1 MARFTGPAGEGSGA
15 PGPQGDPGPAG
26 ADGADGTNGTNG
38 ADGLDG
44 AQGDPGA
51 DALWNYT
58 GEYNGGASYAVGD
71 IATYDGQLW
80 YRFNSNG
87 GNVGDTPSPGLWNLL
102 AAKGADGADG
112 ADGTNGTNG
121 ADFGIYY
128 LGNYVSTNGY
138 ITDIAVVRGSDGQ
151 LYLAKASGQLGDP
164 INYQSNGQWEV
175 WIPKG
180 ADGAQGDTG
189 LTGDTGPQGDTGLTG
204 DTGPTGPQGD
214 IGLTGDTGP
223 TGPQGESFSYRGAY
237 GGAEIIYNLNDVVTY
252 NGASYICLS
261 NSVSGSQP
269 DSLVFWDV
277 FVEKGSTGP
286 TGATGPGFTFRGPY
300 DSGTQYYVNHV
311 VTYQGSSWIC
321 IQTINGTAPAE
332 NTWWT
337 IFVPQGDTGS
347 TGPQGDTG
355 LTGDTGPTGP
365 QGDIG
370 LTGDTGPTGPQGEPG
385 VSGTTAV
392 LAHQVKAGEALTK
405 GQAVYVSSADGTNM
419 IVSKAS
425 NAMESTSS
433 KTMGLITTDL
443 ALNGQGTL
451 ITEGLLAGLNTN
463 TANAGDPV
471 WLGTDGNLIYGLLN
485 KPSAP
490 AHLVFIG
497 IVTRANTNNGE
508 IFVKCQNGFEVRE
521 LHDAVIE
528 ANGSVTDNEVFA
540 YDSTSGMWKNQT
552 AAEAGLQALE
562 DTGWQTVSTFANS
575 FTGTNV
581 SYRKINNIVYL
592 RGNVSGGTAGT
603 GAFTLPLGYRLA
615 IEGVYVAQQ
624 YGTANMMYVTIGA
637 DGVVAPNTSSAWL
650 SGISYPIG

>member
-1 MARFTGPAGEGSGA
+1 MARFTHPGIGDGSGT
-15 PGPQGDPGPAG
+15 PGPQGEPGPAG
-26 ADGADGTNGTNG
+26 ADGSD
-38 ADGLDG
+38 
-44 AQGDPGA
+44 GA

-80 YRFNSNG
+80 YRYNSNG

-112 ADGTNGTNG
+112 SDGADGANGNDG
-121 ADFGIYY
+121 SPGLVY
-128 LGNYVSTNGY
+128 LGNYVSGNGY
-138 ITDIAVVRGSDGQ
+138 LANVAVVKGSDNN
-151 LYLAKASGQLGDP
+151 LYIATSSGGLSDP
-164 INYQSNGQWEV
+164 VGNTAEWAIFL
-175 WIPKG
+175 PKG
-180 ADGAQGDTG
+180 ADGA
-189 LTGDTGPQGDTGLTG
+189 
-204 DTGPTGPQGD
+204 
-214 IGLTGDTGP
+214 
-223 TGPQGESFSYRGAY
+223 
-237 GGAEIIYNLNDVVTY
+237 
-252 NGASYICLS
+252 
-261 NSVSGSQP
+261 
-269 DSLVFWDV
+269 
-277 FVEKGSTGP
+277 
-286 TGATGPGFTFRGPY
+286 
-300 DSGTQYYVNHV
+300 
-311 VTYQGSSWIC
+311 
-321 IQTINGTAPAE
+321 
-332 NTWWT
+332 
-337 IFVPQGDTGS
+337 
-347 TGPQGDTG
+347 
-355 LTGDTGPTGP
+355 
-365 QGDIG
+365 
-370 LTGDTGPTGPQGEPG
+370 TGPQGEPG

-392 LAHQVKAGEALTK
+392 LAHEVKAGEALTK

-443 ALNGQGTL
+443 AHNGQGTL

-463 TANAGDPV
+463 GASAGDPV
-471 WLGTDGNLIYGLLN
+471 WLGTGGNLIYGLLN

-497 IVTRANTNNGE
+497 IVTRANANNGE
-508 IFVKCQNGFEVRE
+508 IFVKCQNGFEVKE
-521 LHDAVIE
+521 LHDAVIDS
-528 ANGSVTDNEVFA
+528 NGSIADNEVFA

-603 GAFTLPLGYRLA
+603 GAFTLPLGYRSG

-637 DGVVAPNTSSAWL
+637 DGVVAPNATSAWL
-650 SGISYPIG
+650 SGISYPVG

>member
-1 MARFTGPAGEGSGA
+1 MARFTQPIGEGGGI
-15 PGPQGDPGPAG
+15 PGPQGESGNDGTNGADGLDSLFLGTWNSVTEFLAVYQGGPVGLADGDWWAFVKDNTDPNKIYVVREDVNSATGWVIDDNESFVLPAG
-26 ADGADGTNGTNG
+26 AQGDPGADGADGSDGAQGDPGLPGADGADGTDALWNYLGEYNGGLIYTAGDVVTYDGQLWYRNVYTSAGYTPGGPEGYWDLLAAKGNDGADGTNGTNG
-38 ADGLDG
+38 ADGNDG
-44 AQGDPGA
+44 
-51 DALWNYT
+51 
-58 GEYNGGASYAVGD
+58 
-71 IATYDGQLW
+71 
-80 YRFNSNG
+80 
-87 GNVGDTPSPGLWNLL
+87 SPGLVYLGNYVSGNGYIANLAVVKGSDNNL
-102 AAKGADGADG
+102 YIATSSGGLSDPVGNTAEWAIFLPKGADGSNGADGADG
-112 ADGTNGTNG
+112 SDGSNGTSFIWSAEFDPG
-121 ADFGIYY
+121 TTYP
-128 LGNYVSTNGY
+128 LNYV
-138 ITDIAVVRGSDGQ
+138 
-151 LYLAKASGQLGDP
+151 
-164 INYQSNGQWEV
+164 
-175 WIPKG
+175 
-180 ADGAQGDTG
+180 
-189 LTGDTGPQGDTGLTG
+189 
-204 DTGPTGPQGD
+204 
-214 IGLTGDTGP
+214 
-223 TGPQGESFSYRGAY
+223 
-237 GGAEIIYNLNDVVTY
+237 
-252 NGASYICLS
+252 
-261 NSVSGSQP
+261 VS
-269 DSLVFWDV
+269 
-277 FVEKGSTGP
+277 
-286 TGATGPGFTFRGPY
+286 
-300 DSGTQYYVNHV
+300 
-311 VTYQGSSWIC
+311 YQGSSYIK
-321 IQTINGTAPAE
+321 IANESVGDFPLPTN
-332 NTWWT
+332 NTYWNL
-337 IFVPQGDTGS
+337 VAQKGDQGD
-347 TGPQGDTG
+347 
-355 LTGDTGPTGP
+355 
-365 QGDIG
+365 
-370 LTGDTGPTGPQGEPG
+370 PG
-385 VSGTTAV
+385 ISGTTAV
-392 LAHQVKAGEALTK
+392 LAHSVKAGEALTK

-443 ALNGQGTL
+443 SLNGQGTL

-463 TANAGDPV
+463 SANAGDPV

-603 GAFTLPLGYRLA
+603 GAFTLPLGYRLG

-637 DGVVAPNTSSAWL
+637 DGVVAPNTTSAWL
-650 SGISYPIG
+650 SGISYPVG